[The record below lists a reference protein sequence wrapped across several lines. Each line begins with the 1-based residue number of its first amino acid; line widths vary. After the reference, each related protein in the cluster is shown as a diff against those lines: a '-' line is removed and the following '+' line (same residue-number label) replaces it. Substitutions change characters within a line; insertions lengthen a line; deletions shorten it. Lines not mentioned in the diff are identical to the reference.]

1 MQIDD
6 VSCLNCSLWHAK
18 MINKFSNCASV
29 VIYTSLLLFFLPINY
44 RSELNNTSLG
54 KQHKN
59 SRLSPQSFMLF
70 TPDTLSIQAI
80 NSDNEAVSIDALRL
94 TSHNNCINFPSDSIP
109 DEELLIHKRNRSCC
123 NEEYTKG
130 RYCAALY

>member
-6 VSCLNCSLWHAK
+6 ASCLNCSLWKAE

-29 VIYTSLLLFFLPINY
+29 VIYSSLLVFFLPINY
-44 RSELNNTSLG
+44 RSELNNISLG
-54 KQHKN
+54 KQHN
-59 SRLSPQSFMLF
+59 ESRLSPHSFRLF
-70 TPDTLSIQAI
+70 TADTLSIQAI

-94 TSHNNCINFPSDSIP
+94 TSHNNHIHFPSDSIP
-109 DEELLIHKRNRSCC
+109 DEELLVHKRNRSCY